1 MVVTTVDIGNHQ
13 GIAQGIYYVEPAVL
27 VPGLKDKL
35 RLVVQAKTSNGFKCT
50 KPCTYIM
57 KSW

>member
-1 MVVTTVDIGNHQ
+1 MNEDMKTDTYVEG
-13 GIAQGIYYVEPAVL
+13 YYVEPVVL

-35 RLVVQAKTSNGFKCT
+35 RLVVQAKTPNGFKRT